1 MLTTPFCPSFP
12 NVGGRR
18 QTAWQRAVICPLVVG
33 CYGQLLPLRPWK
45 EARHAM
51 QDFWKWECRCGQV
64 GLKGVWGIRL
74 YRHFIC
80 CSDTFFLS
88 FTMQLLPPPKRPILN
103 KSINSMNTN
112 KGIYRSRDR
121 KIAGVCGGI
130 AKYFDW
136 DVTLVRLVYALAT
149 ITTAFSGV
157 LVYLVAWAVV
167 PSEEFD
173 PRQQE

>member
-1 MLTTPFCPSFP
+1 
-12 NVGGRR
+12 
-18 QTAWQRAVICPLVVG
+18 
-33 CYGQLLPLRPWK
+33 
-45 EARHAM
+45 
-51 QDFWKWECRCGQV
+51 
-64 GLKGVWGIRL
+64 
-74 YRHFIC
+74 
-80 CSDTFFLS
+80 
-88 FTMQLLPPPKRPILN
+88 MQLLSPPKRPIIN

-157 LVYLVAWAVV
+157 VLYLVAWAVV

-173 PRQQE
+173 SRQQE

>member
-1 MLTTPFCPSFP
+1 M
-12 NVGGRR
+12 
-18 QTAWQRAVICPLVVG
+18 
-33 CYGQLLPLRPWK
+33 K
-45 EARHAM
+45 
-51 QDFWKWECRCGQV
+51 
-64 GLKGVWGIRL
+64 KGVARNAGFLKRGMSLYASRLERGEACWVYRNFIRC
-74 YRHFIC
+74 I
-80 CSDTFFLS
+80 DIFFLS
-88 FTMQLLPPPKRPILN
+88 STMQLLSPLKRLILN

>member
-1 MLTTPFCPSFP
+1 MEMSLWASWFERCLGYKAFIETLFAVSTPF
-12 NVGGRR
+12 
-18 QTAWQRAVICPLVVG
+18 
-33 CYGQLLPLRPWK
+33 
-45 EARHAM
+45 
-51 QDFWKWECRCGQV
+51 
-64 GLKGVWGIRL
+64 
-74 YRHFIC
+74 
-80 CSDTFFLS
+80 LS
-88 FTMQLLPPPKRPILN
+88 SAMQLLCPFKRLILN

>member
-1 MLTTPFCPSFP
+1 MAR
-12 NVGGRR
+12 NVGFLKRGMSLYASRFESDE
-18 QTAWQRAVICPLVVG
+18 ACWA
-33 CYGQLLPLRPWK
+33 YGN
-45 EARHAM
+45 
-51 QDFWKWECRCGQV
+51 FVRCTD
-64 GLKGVWGIRL
+64 I
-74 YRHFIC
+74 
-80 CSDTFFLS
+80 FFS
-88 FTMQLLPPPKRPILN
+88 FGMQLLPPPKRPIIN

>member
-1 MLTTPFCPSFP
+1 MAR
-12 NVGGRR
+12 NVEFLKRGISLYASRLERGE
-18 QTAWQRAVICPLVVG
+18 ACWA
-33 CYGQLLPLRPWK
+33 YGN
-45 EARHAM
+45 
-51 QDFWKWECRCGQV
+51 FVRC
-64 GLKGVWGIRL
+64 ID
-74 YRHFIC
+74 I
-80 CSDTFFLS
+80 FLS
-88 FTMQLLPPPKRPILN
+88 SNMQLLSPLKRLILN

>member
-1 MLTTPFCPSFP
+1 MAKGRNMPTCCWLLWPIIAGLTKKKGLACDTGFLKMGMSLWASWFEICLGYKTFIETLFAVSTPF
-12 NVGGRR
+12 
-18 QTAWQRAVICPLVVG
+18 
-33 CYGQLLPLRPWK
+33 
-45 EARHAM
+45 
-51 QDFWKWECRCGQV
+51 
-64 GLKGVWGIRL
+64 
-74 YRHFIC
+74 
-80 CSDTFFLS
+80 LS
-88 FTMQLLPPPKRPILN
+88 CAMQLLFPPKRPIIN

>member
-1 MLTTPFCPSFP
+1 MSLYASRLER
-12 NVGGRR
+12 G
-18 QTAWQRAVICPLVVG
+18 
-33 CYGQLLPLRPWK
+33 
-45 EARHAM
+45 EACWACVN
-51 QDFWKWECRCGQV
+51 FVRCTD
-64 GLKGVWGIRL
+64 I
-74 YRHFIC
+74 
-80 CSDTFFLS
+80 FLS
-88 FTMQLLPPPKRPILN
+88 SNMQLLSPLKRLILN

>member
-1 MLTTPFCPSFP
+1 
-12 NVGGRR
+12 
-18 QTAWQRAVICPLVVG
+18 
-33 CYGQLLPLRPWK
+33 
-45 EARHAM
+45 
-51 QDFWKWECRCGQV
+51 
-64 GLKGVWGIRL
+64 
-74 YRHFIC
+74 
-80 CSDTFFLS
+80 
-88 FTMQLLPPPKRPILN
+88 
-103 KSINSMNTN
+103 MNTN

-157 LVYLVAWAVV
+157 VLYLVAWAVV

-173 PRQQE
+173 SRQQE

>member
-1 MLTTPFCPSFP
+1 ML
-12 NVGGRR
+12 
-18 QTAWQRAVICPLVVG
+18 
-33 CYGQLLPLRPWK
+33 
-45 EARHAM
+45 
-51 QDFWKWECRCGQV
+51 
-64 GLKGVWGIRL
+64 GLCELCSL
-74 YRHFIC
+74 YRHLFYPLAC
-80 CSDTFFLS
+80 NFYPLS
-88 FTMQLLPPPKRPILN
+88 NVLILN
-103 KSINSMNTN
+103 KSINGMNTN